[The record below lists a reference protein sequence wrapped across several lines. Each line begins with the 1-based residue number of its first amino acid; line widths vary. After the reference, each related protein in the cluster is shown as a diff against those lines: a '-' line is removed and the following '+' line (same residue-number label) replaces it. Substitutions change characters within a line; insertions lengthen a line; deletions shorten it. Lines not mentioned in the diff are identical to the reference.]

1 MAFTYCTGC
10 GEKIDTSNSFC
21 PYCGVKNSQGDYSV
35 GKETYGE
42 NTPPHEEPSH
52 NQNNGSF
59 NSQQNAGGFYQ
70 QPNGGFYQQPN
81 GGFYQQPY
89 GGFNNGNPYNPF
101 FRVVQP
107 QKRPISIGLLVF
119 SIINIVLSCF
129 VLPSFTFGIIAL
141 VYTIEAQSAK
151 TAEEEIRKKKIA
163 LILNITGAVLSV
175 LTIVSFSLLYADIIA
190 EILTSQV

>member
-21 PYCGVKNSQGDYSV
+21 PYCGEKNAQGDYSAQ
-35 GKETYGE
+35 KEAYGE
-42 NTPPHEEPSH
+42 NTPPHQDINH
-52 NQNNGSF
+52 
-59 NSQQNAGGFYQ
+59 NSQNGGFYQ

-81 GGFYQQPY
+81 GGFYQQPN
-89 GGFNNGNPYNPF
+89 GGFYQQPNGTPFNPYF
-101 FRVVQP
+101 GVVRP

-119 SIINIVLSCF
+119 SILNMVLSCL

-141 VYTIEAQSAK
+141 VYTIQAQSAK

-163 LILNITGAVLSV
+163 LILNITGAALSV
-175 LTIVSFSLLYADIIA
+175 ITIVSFSLMYADLIA
-190 EILTSQV
+190 EILASRI